1 MRYASFKEKD
11 DMQEMH
17 VDSTQVIIEDNG
29 NQSVSKKEQNRL
41 METKTV
47 PSESKTISD
56 NMLYTSSFIDLNQTT
71 AGSNKINLHV

>member
-1 MRYASFKEKD
+1 MRYASFEEKD